1 MGKKNGSENDDEGSE
16 VEFVADKNYGDP
28 EKYDPSFHGPI
39 DNRSCTD
46 VICCLLFLAFI
57 VGMFVVGG
65 YAWMNGDP
73 RKLVY
78 PTDYKGQI
86 CGITAGVEKKPYLF
100 FFDLLKCSSTLSSFQ
115 LTCPTK
121 QICLEKCPTET
132 YTALTEVF
140 LNVLNVAPDFSKIKP
155 YCDYGFDP
163 ETEYNDPT
171 SKYHRDADGLQ
182 KMLEDEK
189 CPTYYVESEPFLD
202 RCVPQFLI
210 DVVEGVLDAATS
222 KDQFTSNI
230 TDSLNGKNLTLS
242 NGQTFQPE
250 DLASYLSDA
259 VTIFLNFQKTA
270 AMILDDFYAVWYS
283 ILLGLCAA
291 MLVSFVYIVLM
302 RFIAGPMVLFG
313 IIGLHAVTA
322 WGCYY
327 CWTRYKEL
335 EDMQTDAEQSLADIG
350 FTTDLNS
357 YLNLKDTW
365 YAFGITLAVIFG
377 LLLLITLCLCK
388 QIRIA
393 IGMIQEASKAVAS
406 IISTLFFPAVPFI
419 LQVILFFVW
428 GSIALFLASSGVQD
442 CLKVAPS
449 DSTFTYVDWNVSR
462 VNFECDCSVNYTK
475 ADDTALSQMNVS
487 GFEDLDITCEFQSYE
502 VPDLALYFQAY
513 NLFGLFWLMYFIIAL
528 CQVTLAGAFAS
539 WYWTFHK
546 KDTPTLAVTA
556 SFWRAIRYHLGSIA
570 FGSLIIAIIKMIR
583 VFLEYLERKL
593 KGQEND
599 VVKYLI
605 KCLKCCFWCL
615 EKFMKFLNKNAYIMI
630 AVYGKNFCT
639 SAKKAFFLLMRNF
652 LRVFVVN
659 QLTDFLLFLGV
670 LFVVFLCSVCSF
682 YYFTNSITVVA
693 EYVPAPELNYYWLPI
708 ITIGVGSYVIAKG
721 FFSVYDMAVDTL
733 FLCFLEDLERHD
745 GSAEKPYYMS
755 KNLMKIVGKKNKKIK
770 KTKQ

>member
-1 MGKKNGSENDDEGSE
+1 MGKSKDNESDDEGSE
-16 VEFVADKNYGDP
+16 VEFVSDKNYGEP

-39 DNRSCTD
+39 HNRGCTD
-46 VICCLLFLAFI
+46 VICCVIFIAFVI
-57 VGMFVVGG
+57 GMFIVGG
-65 YAWMNGDP
+65 YAWINGDP

-86 CGITAGVEKKPYLF
+86 CGITPAVKDKPYLF
-100 FFDLLKCSSTLSSFQ
+100 FFDLLKCSATFTSFQ
-115 LTCPTK
+115 LSCPTK
-121 QICLEKCPTET
+121 QICVSECPTET
-132 YTALTEVF
+132 NTFYTQVF
-140 LNVLNVAPDFSKIKP
+140 SATVGVSLPTGSEFDST
-155 YCDYGFDP
+155 YCDYGFTPIVSSTDP
-163 ETEYNDPT
+163 SYWQ
-171 SKYHRDADGLQ
+171 GI
-182 KMLEDEK
+182 LEAEN
-189 CPTYYVESEPFLD
+189 CPTYYLESQPYLD
-202 RCVPQFLI
+202 RCIPKFLV
-210 DVVEGVLDAATS
+210 DLVEGVIDAVAA
-222 KDQFTSNI
+222 KDNFTAEI
-230 TDSLNGKNLTLS
+230 TKSLQDNGLTELNVPFSDEPYNLEL
-242 NGQTFQPE
+242 
-250 DLASYLSDA
+250 LAENLSDA
-259 VTIFLNFQKTA
+259 VAFFLNFQNVAT
-270 AMILDDFYAVWYS
+270 MILDDFYAVWYA
-283 ILLGLCAA
+283 IILGLVAA

-327 CWTRYKEL
+327 CWTRYKDL
-335 EDMQTDAEQSLADIG
+335 DDMQNAAEQSLADIG
-350 FTTDLNS
+350 FTTDLDS

-365 YAFGITLAVIFG
+365 FAFGIALAVIFA
-377 LLLLITLCLCK
+377 LLLLITICLCK

-393 IGMIQEASKAVAS
+393 VNLIEEASKAVAS
-406 IISTLFFPAVPFI
+406 IISTLFFPVVPFI

-449 DSTFTYVDWNVSR
+449 DSAFNFEAFEVPRAD
-462 VNFECDCSVNYTK
+462 FECDCNEDYTK
-475 ADDTALSQMNVS
+475 DTDTVL
-487 GFEDLDITCEFQSYE
+487 DLTMYNDTEIFCEFQSYQLPE
-502 VPDLALYFQAY
+502 ETNYFQAY

-539 WYWTFHK
+539 WYWTFDK
-546 KDTPTLAVTA
+546 KDTPTFAVTA

-583 VFLEYLERKL
+583 VSLEYLERKL
-593 KGQEND
+593 KGQQND
-599 VVKYLI
+599 VVKYLL

-639 SAKKAFFLLMRNF
+639 SAKKAFFLLLRNF

-682 YYFTNSITVVA
+682 YYFTNSITIVA
-693 EYVPAPELNYYWLPI
+693 EYVPAPDVNYYWLPI

-721 FFSVYDMAVDTL
+721 FFSVYDMAIDTL

-745 GSAEKPYYMS
+745 GSPDKPYYMS
-755 KNLMKIVGKKNKKIK
+755 KDLMKIVGKKNKKVK